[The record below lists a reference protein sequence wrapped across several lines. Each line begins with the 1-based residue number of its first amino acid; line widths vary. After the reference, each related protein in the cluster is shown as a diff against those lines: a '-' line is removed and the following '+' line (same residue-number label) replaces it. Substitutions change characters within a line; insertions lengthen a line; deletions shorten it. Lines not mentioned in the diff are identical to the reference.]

1 MKKNIDAKMI
11 YITEYDMTRLEEV
24 LAIAAKNAKR
34 DFKHLEGLTKELMK
48 AEIVDST
55 EIPPNVITMNSKV
68 LLDDLENNQRKEY
81 ILVFPKEADIEQN
94 KVSVLS
100 PLGTAMIGCRV
111 GHILRVKTPTGE
123 RRMKV
128 QKILYQPEKAGDYH
142 L

>member
-24 LAIAAKNAKR
+24 LAIAAKAAKR
-34 DFKHLEGLTKELMK
+34 DFKHLEELTKELMK
-48 AEIVDST
+48 AEIVEST
-55 EIPPNVITMNSKV
+55 EIPSNVITMNSKV
-68 LLDDLENNQRKEY
+68 LFDDLENNTSKEY
-81 ILVFPKEADIEQN
+81 ILVFPREADIEQN

-100 PLGTAMIGCRV
+100 PIGTAMLGCRV
-111 GHILRVKTPTGE
+111 GHVIKIKTPTGE

-128 QKILYQPEKAGDYH
+128 GKILYQPEKAGDYH

>member
-55 EIPPNVITMNSKV
+55 EIPSNVITMNSKV

-111 GHILRVKTPTGE
+111 GHILKVKTPTGE

>member
-1 MKKNIDAKMI
+1 
-11 YITEYDMTRLEEV
+11 
-24 LAIAAKNAKR
+24 
-34 DFKHLEGLTKELMK
+34 
-48 AEIVDST
+48 
-55 EIPPNVITMNSKV
+55 MNSKV

>member
-1 MKKNIDAKMI
+1 MTKNIDAKMI

>member
-1 MKKNIDAKMI
+1 MKKNIDEKMI

-24 LAIAAKNAKR
+24 LAIAAMNAKR

-55 EIPPNVITMNSKV
+55 EIPSNVITMNSKV

>member
-24 LAIAAKNAKR
+24 LAIAAMNAKR